1 MHKVWCKS
9 RSGTRM
15 DELSS
20 LEQILLAGRKLNTW
34 VGGTWELGYLQSS
47 LWMLS
52 CVLSSL
58 LEWAGSSELRHKLWA
73 QPRVCLSPSTFC
85 CCHLQRRVSWITPE
99 LGGNKKIL
107 IFTWKNLLSVP
118 GLQQELGLKIR
129 VGHSQ
134 LQGCICFQSLWQG
147 CSFRKS
153 INLNQI
159 KLMCCHI
166 YPVSLV
172 VLHHVLAY
180 KLHDR
185 VIQGLPADTETNP
198 HVKLPADVLFQL
210 L

>member
-1 MHKVWCKS
+1 MAINVKIRKIWCKS

-20 LEQILLAGRKLNTW
+20 LDQILLAGRKLNTW
-34 VGGTWELGYLQSS
+34 GGEIWRAGLSPELPLGAGLCSFCNGPGAENWGTNCGLS
-47 LWMLS
+47 LRFAWALAHS
-52 CVLSSL
+52 AGSL
-58 LEWAGSSELRHKLWA
+58 LNWEGMEKFPSS
-73 QPRVCLSPSTFC
+73 
-85 CCHLQRRVSWITPE
+85 PE
-99 LGGNKKIL
+99 KTLFL
-107 IFTWKNLLSVP
+107 FSVP
-118 GLQQELGLKIR
+118 GLQQKVGLKIR
-129 VGHSQ
+129 VGQDCHSSRVVFV
-134 LQGCICFQSLWQG
+134 FQSLWQG
-147 CSFRKS
+147 CSLQKS